1 MVVAN
6 RLCGEIARRR
16 GQQGVALIKAMLVVA
31 LATSIAV
38 AMVSRQQFDIR
49 RTGNLLQA
57 GQASLYADGVEAW
70 AAQVLRRDREDNQS
84 DHAEEDWA
92 SQLPP
97 IPVEGGSV
105 AGNIVDLQGRFNLNS
120 LVEAGK
126 PNQEAVERFRRL
138 LSALRD
144 EYPEE
149 AAELEPDL
157 ANVLVD
163 WIDPDVEPIFP
174 GGAEDDVY
182 LSMERP
188 YRSANGPLVSPSELL
203 LLKGMSAQSYAVLRE
218 HVTAL
223 PAGTK
228 LNVNTASVPVLM
240 SLAKGISA
248 SAAEA
253 LVEGRPYD
261 DTKDFM
267 AHDAVAGLG
276 DTLKEDIL
284 SVGSDYFLISAQI
297 QFGAL
302 SQQRYSVLQRN
313 EKGEGHIMVR
323 AQGTY

>member
-1 MVVAN
+1 MGVVP
-6 RLCGEIARRR
+6 RMP
-16 GQQGVALIKAMLVVA
+16 QQGVALIKAMLVVA

-57 GQASLYADGVEAW
+57 GQAALYADGVEAW
-70 AAQVLRRDREDNQS
+70 AAQVLRHDRQDNQL
-84 DHAEEDWA
+84 DHAEEEWA
-92 SQLPP
+92 TELPP

-105 AGNIVDLQGRFNLNS
+105 AGSIVDLQGRFNLNT

-138 LSALRD
+138 LSALRE
-144 EYPEE
+144 EYPDE
-149 AAELEPDL
+149 AEELEPEL
-157 ANVLVD
+157 ASVLVD
-163 WIDPDVEPIFP
+163 WIDPDAEPIFP

-203 LLKGMSAQSYAVLRE
+203 LLKGMTARSYAVLRE

-240 SLAKGISA
+240 SLAKGVTA
-248 SAAEA
+248 ADAEA
-253 LVEGRPYD
+253 LAEGRPYEEL
-261 DTKDFM
+261 KDFV
-267 AHDAVAGLG
+267 AHDALAGRG
-276 DTLKEDIL
+276 DKLTEDIL
-284 SVGSDYFLISAQI
+284 SVESDTFLITAQV

-313 EKGEGHIMVR
+313 EKGEGRIMMR
-323 AQGTY
+323 AQGAY